1 MRDEVTGHPAPGA
14 RTPVVILLIDDH
26 ALFRG
31 TVERFLRQA
40 SDTGTQVVST
50 AATPEALAVAAAV
63 QPEIMVVELSQPLSH
78 ALDLIRTLRARVP
91 PAGIIA
97 LSWGESDADEAE
109 ALAAGADRCR
119 AKRDL
124 DTALIDTIAAVRADH

>member
-1 MRDEVTGHPAPGA
+1 MRCFAA
-14 RTPVVILLIDDH
+14 RSN
-26 ALFRG
+26 G
-31 TVERFLRQA
+31 SSA
-40 SDTGTQVVST
+40 SGIDTGTQVVST